1 MKKISLGSFP
11 LISIHGKDRKNFES
25 YMIKVLSD
33 LITANQLSN
42 SINSDRVQYITPL
55 SIMNFIK
62 ANKDKNLA
70 ATSVQPGASTQSDDR
85 EHKARTIKHAFK
97 NTKTRNLFGLFFSI
111 YKKLLFINYY
121 RYMDFPKK
129 VR

>member
-11 LISIHGKDRKNFES
+11 LISIHAKDRKNFES

-42 SINSDRVQYITPL
+42 SIYSDRVQYVTPI

-62 ANKDKNLA
+62 AN
-70 ATSVQPGASTQSDDR
+70 
-85 EHKARTIKHAFK
+85 
-97 NTKTRNLFGLFFSI
+97 
-111 YKKLLFINYY
+111 
-121 RYMDFPKK
+121 
-129 VR
+129 